1 MAGLGP
7 RSASEV
13 IATAF
18 AQQGAQVAVIPLGSG
33 GDALADALSTIDSA
47 AELVVASDMDALLGS
62 LVAGESPLYLDLT
75 GLAPVPLAEVVAAA
89 TPEVVGNLRREL
101 GGRPVAAVVPDD
113 GADAPLTGL
122 SGMLAEL
129 GRRRGAELSETIS
142 EDTRAE
148 KWAAA
153 IGTDPLAP
161 GAGALGG
168 LGAMVQALGG
178 TVTSGLELCLSAYRA
193 PEVMA
198 RADVVVTGTAQLDFH
213 AVGGP
218 VVKRL
223 AQLAE
228 GALRPIVVIAGRTF
242 VSAREL
248 RLAGIE
254 AAYAVLPGAGEDVPS
269 VEQLAAAA
277 QQVATTWR
285 W

>member
-1 MAGLGP
+1 MAGLSP
-7 RSASEV
+7 RAASET
-13 IATAF
+13 IGTAF
-18 AQQGAQVAVIPLGSG
+18 AAQGAQVAVIPLGSG
-33 GDALADALSTIDSA
+33 GDAFADALSTIDQG
-47 AELVVASDMDALLGS
+47 AELVAPAGLGEFS
-62 LVAGESPLYLDLT
+62 AALVAGEGPLYLDLT
-75 GLAPVPLAEVVAAA
+75 QLAPVPLAELVAAA
-89 TPEVVGNLRREL
+89 TPETLEGLRRAL
-101 GGRPVAAVVPDD
+101 DGRKLFAVVPDD

-153 IGTDPLAP
+153 VGADPLAA

-168 LGAMVQALGG
+168 VGAVVQALGG
-178 TVTSGLELCLSAYRA
+178 SVASGLELCLSAYRA
-193 PEVMA
+193 PQVMA

-254 AAYAVLPGAGEDVPS
+254 AAYAVLPGAGDESPS
-269 VEQLAAAA
+269 PEQLADTA
-277 QQVATTWR
+277 QRVATTWR